1 MCEGITMEANR
12 VIETQDLVKVY
23 GKYAAVNRV
32 SFSLNKGDIYGLIGK
47 NGAGKSTL
55 LKMIMGLTPV
65 NSGEISIDQSQNHL
79 ELLKSR
85 HRVGFMME
93 PGFFGYLSAR
103 QNLEYFRLIK
113 GIADKSV
120 VDEALKLVDMD
131 QVKKPFKAYSM
142 GMKQRLAVANALMG
156 RPEIIIL
163 DEPINGLDPEGIADF
178 RKLIMSLNKDYG
190 ITFVISSHILTEL
203 SLMATRFG
211 FIDKGVLLSE
221 MSQQE
226 LHEVNQK
233 SLRIK
238 VDNVDLATELI
249 ESVLESKNY
258 QVNDKGEIILFDFVQ
273 SPEVVAKVLVEKGI
287 ALYQLSA
294 NETTLEEYFL
304 NLVGDHQN
312 V

>member
-1 MCEGITMEANR
+1 MEANR

-294 NETTLEEYFL
+294 NETTLEDYFL

>member
-1 MCEGITMEANR
+1 MEANR

-120 VDEALKLVDMD
+120 VDEALKLVDMN

-294 NETTLEEYFL
+294 NETTLEDYFL

>member
-1 MCEGITMEANR
+1 MEANR

-238 VDNVDLATELI
+238 VDNVDLATGLI

>member
-1 MCEGITMEANR
+1 MEANR

-55 LKMIMGLTPV
+55 LKMIMGLTPA

-226 LHEVNQK
+226 LHEANQK

>member
-1 MCEGITMEANR
+1 MEANR

-238 VDNVDLATELI
+238 VDNVDLATGLI

-287 ALYQLSA
+287 ALYQLSV

>member
-1 MCEGITMEANR
+1 MEANR

>member
-1 MCEGITMEANR
+1 MEANR

-258 QVNDKGEIILFDFVQ
+258 QVNDKGEITLFDFVQ

>member
-1 MCEGITMEANR
+1 MEANR

-93 PGFFGYLSAR
+93 PGFFGDLSAR